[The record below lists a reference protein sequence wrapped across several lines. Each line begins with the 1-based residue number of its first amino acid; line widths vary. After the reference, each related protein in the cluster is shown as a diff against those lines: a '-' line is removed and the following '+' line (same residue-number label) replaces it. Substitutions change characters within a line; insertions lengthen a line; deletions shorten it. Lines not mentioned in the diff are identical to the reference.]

1 MTTNAAL
8 LAEARK
14 LDAEATK
21 GPWYAHGDCGQFW
34 ISHED
39 EDDDLGPELITVRD
53 AKFDDLRFAAHARTL
68 LPQLADALE
77 AALAARNDGWCDFN
91 GKVVSVERLAAAEA
105 RLAKVRERAI
115 KRDDPNNPKVLGTA
129 VWCMLCN
136 GAWRQID
143 PERHRLADCPARPM
157 EPGT

>member
-1 MTTNAAL
+1 MATERLLIAYTGSESFPYHETKAA
-8 LAEARK
+8 AAFIAR
-14 LDAEATK
+14 T
-21 GPWYAHGDCGQFW
+21 
-34 ISHED
+34 
-39 EDDDLGPELITVRD
+39 
-53 AKFDDLRFAAHARTL
+53 RTL
-68 LPQLADALE
+68 LPQLADALA
-77 AALAARNDGWCDFN
+77 AALAACNDGWCDFN